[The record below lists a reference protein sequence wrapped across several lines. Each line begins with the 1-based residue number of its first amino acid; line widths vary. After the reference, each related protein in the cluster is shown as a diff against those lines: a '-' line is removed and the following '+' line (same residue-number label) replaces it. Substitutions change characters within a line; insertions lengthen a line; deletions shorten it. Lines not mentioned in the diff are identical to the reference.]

1 MQRKFPDYSLAPS
14 FFSIERT
21 YKIMNRQ
28 EDLSI
33 GQIIKILRAAIGLK
47 QKDLAD
53 KVGIQPH
60 YLSLVEAGKREPS
73 LAVLRK
79 IASELDVPLS
89 LLFWEAE
96 QHPEGIS
103 SENEA
108 RWKNL
113 RSLLVEMERFRL
125 RGTRVERAS

>member
-1 MQRKFPDYSLAPS
+1 
-14 FFSIERT
+14 
-21 YKIMNRQ
+21 MNKQ
-28 EDLSI
+28 EDLGI

-53 KVGIQPH
+53 KVEIQPH

-79 IASELDVPLS
+79 IAHELDVPLS

-125 RGTRVERAS
+125 RGTRAGQAS

>member
-1 MQRKFPDYSLAPS
+1 MK
-14 FFSIERT
+14 
-21 YKIMNRQ
+21 KQ
-28 EDLSI
+28 EDLGI

-79 IASELDVPLS
+79 IANELDVPVS
-89 LLFWEAE
+89 LLFWETE

-103 SENEA
+103 SENEG

-113 RSLLVEMERFRL
+113 RSLLVEMERHRL
-125 RGTRVERAS
+125 QGTREERAS